1 VEQTANMDIQAKKKR
16 QAFMM
21 LDCLGFGVWGLGLA
35 RKNRQAFMM
44 LDCLGFG
51 V

>member
-1 VEQTANMDIQAKKKR
+1 MDIQAKKKR

-21 LDCLGFGVWGLGLA
+21 LDCLGFLGFRDENLMQVVGGIFSRGRCRVYGLGF
-35 RKNRQAFMM
+35 R
-44 LDCLGFG
+44 